1 MQTCLPGIAT
11 TMDRPKAPCLF
22 MLGWWNAV
30 SLYLSCQPS
39 VAELLQFR
47 HYSLMLTINKTRS
60 AQDIPHSII
69 SDHRQ
74 APHSSGP
81 CQKCVGK
88 NISAWIV
95 NFVAG
100 NTPTAET
107 RKASRNARIN
117 PAKDSS
123 HSQLRSRPG
132 PAPAAL
138 CRRNGRSRI
147 AGAAQSRP
155 RSDEVHQPT
164 VATNLVYAL
173 ATLNEKRR
181 SEGESAGC
189 TRMVKRRP
197 GLGVLDA
204 TGKQ

>member
-1 MQTCLPGIAT
+1 MAPSSPLLIILVLEGQVLLSFKHTMQTCLPGIAT
-11 TMDRPKAPCLF
+11 TMDRPRAPCLF

-39 VAELLQFR
+39 VAELL
-47 HYSLMLTINKTRS
+47 HYSLILTINKTRS
-60 AQDIPHSII
+60 AQDIPHSTI

-88 NISAWIV
+88 NISAWVV

-100 NTPTAET
+100 NIPTAET
-107 RKASRNARIN
+107 RKASRIN

-123 HSQLRSRPG
+123 RSQLRSRPA
-132 PAPAAL
+132 PAPVAS

-147 AGAAQSRP
+147 AGAA
-155 RSDEVHQPT
+155 
-164 VATNLVYAL
+164 
-173 ATLNEKRR
+173 
-181 SEGESAGC
+181 
-189 TRMVKRRP
+189 
-197 GLGVLDA
+197 
-204 TGKQ
+204 